1 MHKSDVMNK
10 YDMIDRSVEI
20 PLNEKLF
27 AEVKII
33 FSNYL
38 EKIFVVK
45 LPNDTQYLK
54 KFTNEQIILMLKLCI
69 FI

>member
-1 MHKSDVMNK
+1 MPKSDVMNK

-54 KFTNEQIILMLKLCI
+54 KYTNEQIILMLKLCI